1 MVFWPFCDLSYNQQS
16 IEVNSGAALDSLSPI
31 FLDDAQQPT
40 VHSKRVQCLEM
51 NHYRID
57 LGQPRAIFPRQLQIS
72 SPIVNQLWLIFKRIF
87 IAFFSFDTC
96 QFSTAFLPFLGRF
109 SILVFSL
116 IFSSLFGLSLY
127 LIFLFV
133 FHFLTSTTSF
143 GHN

>member
-1 MVFWPFCDLSYNQQS
+1 MVIFDILCIYFWTTLCCELKGWFYYKHFEQHRPKRSEKWALISLVFWPFCDLSYNQQS

-72 SPIVNQLWLIFKRIF
+72 SPIVNQLWLIFKRLLRIF
-87 IAFFSFDTC
+87 YSFFSFDTC
-96 QFSTAFLPFLGRF
+96 
-109 SILVFSL
+109 
-116 IFSSLFGLSLY
+116 
-127 LIFLFV
+127 
-133 FHFLTSTTSF
+133 
-143 GHN
+143 